1 MDENRITKEQKLLAA
16 KDLVA
21 SYLKGEGGKQVSPDQ
36 IGQVFT
42 QVFKSIDEAF
52 PDPEKR
58 KVGLGL

>member
-1 MDENRITKEQKLLAA
+1 MEHQVTKEQKFLAA

-21 SYLKGEGGKQVSPDQ
+21 SYLKGEGGKQVAPDQ

-42 QVFKSIDEAF
+42 QVFNTIDTAL

-58 KVGLGL
+58 KMGLGI